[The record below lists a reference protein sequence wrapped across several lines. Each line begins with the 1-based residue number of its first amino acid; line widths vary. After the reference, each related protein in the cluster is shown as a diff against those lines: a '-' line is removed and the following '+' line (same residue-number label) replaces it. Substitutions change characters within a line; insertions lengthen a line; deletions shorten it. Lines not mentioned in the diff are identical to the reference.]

1 MEDRIY
7 VAWPGGYFITSAVGE
22 EFQKQFL
29 EMVAEMGRPSV
40 VEFRAADEGWYEDDY
55 EKQTREDYEASE
67 GEEHESG
74 NHHYS
79 AIDY

>member
-29 EMVAEMGRPSV
+29 EMVADMGRPSV
-40 VEFRAADEGWYEDDY
+40 VEFRAADEGYIVDCSAED
-55 EKQTREDYEASE
+55 E
-67 GEEHESG
+67 GEENEG
-74 NHHYS
+74 RNYHYS